1 MMMQVFLNGV
11 YLEEDAAL
19 ISPLSPGFMYGY
31 GVFETIRVSGKQ
43 ALFLDQHF
51 ARMVQ
56 ALSVLGMFCPYQ
68 ETELRPSIEKLME
81 LNGVSEGFVKVV
93 CSKPT
98 QKKQHNQEADILIL
112 TGTKTYKEEYATGL
126 KVCLADARRN
136 EFSKIVGIKSMNY
149 TENILE
155 KEAAVQK
162 GFDEAIFLNTHD
174 HVSEGCVSNV
184 FWVKDGI
191 VYTPSLHCGILEGT
205 ARARVIKKCAE
216 FMIPV
221 QEGAY
226 GLEELLSADELFL
239 TNALMDIM
247 PVSLLEEK
255 NFDIGAYQVVPQLR
269 GDGR

>member
-1 MMMQVFLNGV
+1 MKVFLNTA

-31 GVFETIRVSGKQ
+31 GIFETIRVSCKQ
-43 ALFLDQHF
+43 ALFLHQHYT
-51 ARMVQ
+51 RMVR
-56 ALSVLGMFCPYQ
+56 ALSVLGMTCPYK
-68 ETELRPSIEKLME
+68 ETDLQPIIEKLLE

-98 QKKQHNQEADILIL
+98 PKKQSHQEADILIL

-155 KEAAVQK
+155 KEAATK
-162 GFDEAIFLNTHD
+162 RGFDEAVFLNTHD
-174 HVSEGCVSNV
+174 HIAEGCVSNV
-184 FWVKDGI
+184 FWVKDGV
-191 VYTPSLHCGILEGT
+191 VYTPSVNCGILEGT
-205 ARARVIKKCAE
+205 ARARAILKCAE
-216 FMIPV
+216 LQIPV

-226 GLEELLSADELFL
+226 SFEELFRADEIFL
-239 TNALMDIM
+239 TNALMNIM
-247 PVSLLEEK
+247 PVSLLEDK
-255 NFDIGAYQVVPQLR
+255 NFDLDTYQVVPQLR
-269 GDGR
+269 RNGR

>member
-1 MMMQVFLNGV
+1 MQVFLNGV

-19 ISPLSPGFMYGY
+19 ISPLSPGFLYGY

-43 ALFLDQHF
+43 ALYLDQHF
-51 ARMVQ
+51 TRMVQ
-56 ALSVLGMFCPYQ
+56 ALSVLGMNCPYQ
-68 ETELRPSIEKLME
+68 ETELQQIIEKLLE

-93 CSKPT
+93 GSKPNP
-98 QKKQHNQEADILIL
+98 KKQPKQDADILIL

-174 HVSEGCVSNV
+174 HVAEGCVSNV

-205 ARARVIKKCAE
+205 ARARVIKKCAA
-216 FMIPV
+216 FQIPV

-226 GLEELLSADELFL
+226 GLEKLLSADELFV

-247 PVSLLEEK
+247 PVSLLEDRY
-255 NFDIGAYQVVPQLR
+255 FDLGAYQVVPQLR
-269 GDGR
+269 GNGR

>member
-1 MMMQVFLNGV
+1 MKVFLNDA
-11 YLEEDAAL
+11 YFEEDAAL
-19 ISPLSPGFMYGY
+19 ISPLSPGFLYGY

-43 ALFLDQHF
+43 ALFLDQHYT
-51 ARMVQ
+51 RMVQ
-56 ALSVLGMFCPYQ
+56 ALSVLGMTCHYQ
-68 ETELRPSIEKLME
+68 ETELQPIIEKLLE
-81 LNGVSEGFVKVV
+81 LNGVSDGFVKIV
-93 CSKPT
+93 CSKST
-98 QKKQHNQEADILIL
+98 SKKQSHQEADILIL

-162 GFDEAIFLNTHD
+162 GFDEALFLNTQSQ
-174 HVSEGCVSNV
+174 VAEGCVSNV

-205 ARARVIKKCAE
+205 ARARVIKKCAA
-216 FMIPV
+216 FQIPV

-247 PVSLLEEK
+247 PVSLLEGN
-255 NFDIGAYQVVPQLR
+255 NFDIEAYQVVPQLR
-269 GDGR
+269 GNGR

>member
-1 MMMQVFLNGV
+1 MKVFLNDA

-43 ALFLDQHF
+43 ALFLDKHYI
-51 ARMVQ
+51 RMVQ
-56 ALSVLGMFCPYQ
+56 ALSVLGMTCPYQ
-68 ETELRPSIEKLME
+68 ETELQPIIEKLLE

-98 QKKQHNQEADILIL
+98 PIKQSHQESDILIL
-112 TGTKTYKEEYATGL
+112 TGTKTYKEKYATGL

-136 EFSKIVGIKSMNY
+136 EFSKLVGIKSMNY
-149 TENILE
+149 TENVLE

-162 GFDEAIFLNTHD
+162 GFHEALFLNTQGQ
-174 HVSEGCVSNV
+174 VAEGCVSNI

-205 ARARVIKKCAE
+205 ARARIIKKCAALQ
-216 FMIPV
+216 IPF

-226 GLEELLSADELFL
+226 VLEELLSADEVFV
-239 TNALMDIM
+239 TNALMDVM
-247 PVSLLEEK
+247 PVSLLEDK
-255 NFDIGAYQVVPQLR
+255 DFDIGAYQVVPQLR
-269 GDGR
+269 GNGL

>member
-1 MMMQVFLNGV
+1 MKVFLNTA

-43 ALFLDQHF
+43 ALFLDQHYT
-51 ARMVQ
+51 RMVR
-56 ALSVLGMFCPYQ
+56 ALSVLGMTCPYQ
-68 ETELRPSIEKLME
+68 ETELQPIIEKLLE

-98 QKKQHNQEADILIL
+98 SKKQSHQEEDILIQ

-136 EFSKIVGIKSMNY
+136 EFSKIVTIKSMNY

-155 KEAAVQK
+155 KEAATKK
-162 GFDEAIFLNTHD
+162 GFDEAVFLNTHD
-174 HVSEGCVSNV
+174 HVAEGCVSNV
-184 FWVKDGI
+184 FWVKDGV
-191 VYTPSLHCGILEGT
+191 VYTPSMNCGILEGT

-216 FMIPV
+216 FQIPV
-221 QEGAY
+221 QEGVYSFA
-226 GLEELLSADELFL
+226 ELLSADELFL

-247 PVSLLEEK
+247 PVSLLEDK

-269 GDGR
+269 GNGR

>member
-1 MMMQVFLNGV
+1 MKVFLNDA

-43 ALFLDQHF
+43 ALFLDQHHT
-51 ARMVQ
+51 RMVL
-56 ALSVLGMFCPYQ
+56 ALSVLGMTSPYQ
-68 ETELRPSIEKLME
+68 ETELQPIIDKLLD

-93 CSKPT
+93 CSKT
-98 QKKQHNQEADILIL
+98 DSKMQHNQEADILIL

-155 KEAAVQK
+155 KEAATK
-162 GFDEAIFLNTHD
+162 RGFDDAIFLNTHD
-174 HVSEGCVSNV
+174 HVAEGCVSNV

-191 VYTPSLHCGILEGT
+191 VYTPSLDCGILEGT
-205 ARARVIKKCAE
+205 ARGRVIHKCTE
-216 FMIPV
+216 LQIPV
-221 QEGAY
+221 REGTY
-226 GLEELLSADELFL
+226 RFEELFRADEMFL
-239 TNALMDIM
+239 TNALMDVM
-247 PVSLLEEK
+247 PVSILEDK
-255 NFDIGAYQVVPQLR
+255 NFNIGAYQVVPQLR
-269 GDGR
+269 KNRR